1 MEDMEAVYRRYAQT
15 VYKFLLSQ
23 CHSAQMAEEL
33 TQETFYQALL
43 SAHRFKGDSRVST
56 WLCAIARNQWHK
68 YQAKHPLTEPLT
80 PEHPASQTTEEQ
92 VLQSLTHSDL
102 IKALHRM
109 PEPYREVLYLRLFGD
124 LSFAKIAE
132 TMERNENWARVTFY
146 RGKTKL
152 KKELD
157 GNEK

>member
-1 MEDMEAVYRRYAQT
+1 M
-15 VYKFLLSQ
+15 
-23 CHSAQMAEEL
+23 
-33 TQETFYQALL
+33 
-43 SAHRFKGDSRVST
+43 
-56 WLCAIARNQWHK
+56 
-68 YQAKHPLTEPLT
+68 
-80 PEHPASQTTEEQ
+80 
-92 VLQSLTHSDL
+92 QSLTHSDL

>member
-1 MEDMEAVYRRYAQT
+1 MLTFEEMYREQLKG
-15 VYKFLLSQ
+15 VFLFLYKLCGSYDL
-23 CHSAQMAEEL
+23 AEEL

-56 WLCAIARNQWHK
+56 WLCAIARNQWNK
-68 YQAKHPLTEPLT
+68 YQSKHPPIEPLT
-80 PEHPASQTTEEQ
+80 PEHPANQTTEEQ

-102 IKALHRM
+102 MKALHRT

-124 LSFAKIAE
+124 LSFAKIGE
-132 TMERNENWARVTFY
+132 IMERSENWARVTFY

>member
-1 MEDMEAVYRRYAQT
+1 MGMEMIYQEHSRT
-15 VYKFLLSQ
+15 VFCYLL
-23 CHSAQMAEEL
+23 ALTRDELLAEEL

-43 SAHRFKGDSRVST
+43 SAHRFKEDSRVST
-56 WLCAIARNQWHK
+56 WLCAIARNQWNK
-68 YQAKHPLTEPLT
+68 YQAKHPPVELLT
-80 PEHPASQTTEEQ
+80 PEHPANQTTEEQ
-92 VLQSLTHSDL
+92 VLQSLAHSDL
-102 IKALHRM
+102 MKTLHRM

-124 LSFAKIAE
+124 LSFVKIGE
-132 TMERNENWARVTFY
+132 IMERSENWARVTFY

>member
-1 MEDMEAVYRRYAQT
+1 MDMDAVYQAHSRAVFCY
-15 VYKFLLSQ
+15 LL
-23 CHSAQMAEEL
+23 ALTRDEMLAEEL

-124 LSFAKIAE
+124 LSFAKSPRLWNG
-132 TMERNENWARVTFY
+132 M
-146 RGKTKL
+146 KT
-152 KKELD
+152 
-157 GNEK
+157 GPA

>member
-1 MEDMEAVYRRYAQT
+1 MDMDAVYQAHSRAVFCY
-15 VYKFLLSQ
+15 LL
-23 CHSAQMAEEL
+23 ALTRDEMLAEEL